1 MVFSNNLLMGAAG
14 QATGYE
20 IEQSIRFD
28 NVNGVDA
35 GGAQMFRL
43 ALTGTPTNTKQ
54 ATISAW
60 VKRATLGFNQT
71 IAYAGDPNG
80 STTES
85 IRFDTADTLSF
96 QQASSDYVLTTTQV
110 FRDIGAWYHIVA
122 EIDTANGTSADRA
135 NLYVNGTKVTSFST
149 ENYPTQDYVTN
160 WTASSSSIA
169 HTWGTNGIPSAGP
182 SSQLFAGYMAEMF
195 VLDGEKAGAS
205 SFGETNNDGV
215 WVPIKYSGSFG
226 NNGYYMTGE
235 TASGL
240 GDDFSGNSLDFTT
253 VDLATTDQMSD
264 TPTKNWCTLSPI
276 DKFGGGLTLSD
287 GNLRAVP
294 SASEYCNNHG
304 TFYIDSGKWVFECK
318 HTTVFGEACG
328 WSPPGEI
335 LSGSSDRG
343 YFMMADGRAYDNTTN
358 TGTKGASLAS
368 GDFRYVFYDADAQ
381 AMWFA
386 HVDVSSSNA
395 LVYDNS
401 ATKAEIEAG
410 TTTNAVFTSIPAGF
424 WAPGIWMDTSGVI
437 EVNFGQSSFATSSDL
452 PTGFN
457 TLNTANLDTPT
468 ISDGRKYFDIKLWT
482 GNDTDGRAITGYNFS
497 PDWVWI
503 KSRSGAYSHNLTDTV
518 RAAGNYLQSSTSDAE
533 VDGPG
538 AFGSTL
544 AFTSDGYTLDNGTS
558 DNLYVNAG
566 GETYVGWGWDANGS
580 GSSNEDGSINTT
592 ATSANTTAG
601 FSIST
606 YTGTGAN
613 ATVGHGLGV
622 APSFVIIKSR
632 NDTHDWYVRTPAL
645 SGTEFILLNT
655 NAVKGTS
662 SPEVWNS
669 TAPTSSIVNIGTSI
683 GVNRST
689 YNYVMYCF
697 AEISGYSSIGSY
709 VGNGSASGPY
719 VACGFKPA
727 WVMGKRI
734 AGSGGHFDWW
744 LFDSK
749 RPEFNVTNERIHP
762 NNAQA
767 TDTGA
772 GSLDLLSNGFKIRT
786 TTSSMNNSGDTFLYM
801 AFAENPFGG
810 DGIAP
815 ATAR

>member
-43 ALTGTPTNTKQ
+43 ALTGTPTNTKK

-80 STTES
+80 STSES
-85 IRFDTADTLSF
+85 IRFNTADTLSF

-235 TASGL
+235 TASAL
-240 GDDFSGNSLDFTT
+240 GDDFSGNNLDFTT
-253 VDLATTDQMSD
+253 VALATTDQMLD
-264 TPTKNWCTLSPI
+264 TPTLNFSTFNPLNV
-276 DKFGGGLTLSD
+276 DVYTLSD
-287 GNLRAVP
+287 GNLNTGTGGDAGAVSTFAIDVTDSAGFYFEVSSSTAATFP
-294 SASEYCNNHG
+294 DIGLQDADALALAGATTISSYNTGRYTYEGNSGNFNDEGSSASYG
-304 TFYIDSGKWVFECK
+304 ASY
-318 HTTVFGEACG
+318 
-328 WSPPGEI
+328 
-335 LSGSSDRG
+335 
-343 YFMMADGRAYDNTTN
+343 TTN
-358 TGTKGASLAS
+358 TIGVLVQSGNLYFSKDGTIQNS
-368 GDFRYVFYDADAQ
+368 GTAAKTGLTGTMYARVSYSAGSGTQ
-381 AMWFA
+381 A
-386 HVDVSSSNA
+386 N
-395 LVYDNS
+395 
-401 ATKAEIEAG
+401 
-410 TTTNAVFTSIPAGF
+410 FTA
-424 WAPGIWMDTSGVI
+424 
-437 EVNFGQSSFATSSDL
+437 NFGQSAFAHDPGSTYKAW
-452 PTGFN
+452 
-457 TLNTANLDTPT
+457 NTANLSTPT

-669 TAPTSSIVNIGTSI
+669 TAPTSSVVNIGTSI

-697 AEISGYSSIGSY
+697 AEIPGYSSIGSY
-709 VGNGSASGPY
+709 EGNGNADGSFVY
-719 VACGFKPA
+719 TGFRP
-727 WVMGKRI
+727 
-734 AGSGGHFDWW
+734 SW
-744 LFDSK
+744 LLIKNIDAAESWNLRDSK
-749 RPEFNVTNERIHP
+749 RDPFNVTKEILVP
-762 NNAQA
+762 NTAAAEA
-767 TDTGA
+767 TSGGGQFA
-772 GSLDLLSNGFKIRT
+772 DLLSNGFKLRGT
-786 TTSSMNNSGDTFLYM
+786 DPGVNSSATFIYM